1 MFELYAP
8 GLRDVA
14 ESRMGSANGASD
26 AAVMRLTGNTVPDPF
41 SGLDVPEFA
50 TVHVGPMRLAAGNGP
65 SASARK
71 VQVPGGELS
80 LAALR
85 ADFPAT
91 TATFEDGDVI
101 EVYAGESTGTR
112 WVVVEAARAD
122 QQTAY
127 RVPVV
132 AYV

>member
-1 MFELYAP
+1 
-8 GLRDVA
+8 
-14 ESRMGSANGASD
+14 MGATNGASD
-26 AAVMRLTGNTVPDPF
+26 AAVMRLTGHTVPDPF

-50 TVHVGPMRLAAGNGP
+50 TVHVGPMRLASGNGP
-65 SASARK
+65 SASSRS

-85 ADFPAT
+85 ADFPAA

-101 EVYAGESTGTR
+101 EIYAGESTGTR